1 MAVAQLQHDETE
13 GQFSPDG
20 RWVIYVSNESGHAE
34 VFVQSFPDGRARTQV
49 STAGGAQV
57 RWSDDGKEIFYV
69 APDGKMMAVAV
80 TLNGAAPKPASPVP
94 LFQTHLASGTNVLG
108 SKPQYDV
115 SRDGRFLLNTA
126 VESASAP
133 IVVSLN
139 WIR

>member
-1 MAVAQLQHDETE
+1 MPLSSNPSHRPSATISLCMPFEAGARLGPYEIIAPIGAGGMGE
-13 GQFSPDG
+13 
-20 RWVIYVSNESGHAE
+20 IY
-34 VFVQSFPDGRARTQV
+34 RARDTRLDR
-49 STAGGAQV
+49 T
-57 RWSDDGKEIFYV
+57 
-69 APDGKMMAVAV
+69 VAV
-80 TLNGAAPKPASPVP
+80 KTLTGAAPKLESPMP

-115 SRDGRFLLNTA
+115 ARDGRFLLNTA

>member
-1 MAVAQLQHDETE
+1 M
-13 GQFSPDG
+13 
-20 RWVIYVSNESGHAE
+20 
-34 VFVQSFPDGRARTQV
+34 

-57 RWSDDGKEIFYV
+57 RWSDDGKEIYYV

-80 TLNGAAPKPASPVP
+80 TFTGAAPKLESPVA

-115 SRDGRFLLNTA
+115 ARDGRFLLNTA